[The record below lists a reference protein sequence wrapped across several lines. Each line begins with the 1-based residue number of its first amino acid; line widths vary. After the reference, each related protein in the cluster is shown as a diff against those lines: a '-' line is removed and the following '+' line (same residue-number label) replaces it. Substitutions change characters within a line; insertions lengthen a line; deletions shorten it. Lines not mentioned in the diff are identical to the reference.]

1 MGDYLKRVIEEKAEL
16 DAKRDRLTRF
26 ISSPMYKGLPAE
38 ERNLLCQQQITMDS
52 YSIILG
58 DRIKASPFAG
68 ESPKPDVIT
77 STQYL
82 DAEDAAPLKPS
93 RLEQGN
99 VESLLARLAKLKLR
113 AELASL
119 RAKSDKS
126 AAELAILRT
135 ELASLRAELDK
146 SLVEVCK
153 SAAELVGLRAEAD
166 KSASELSSL
175 QQMKDLLV
183 RLSGGAG

>member
-38 ERNLLCQQQITMDS
+38 ERNLLRQQQITMDN

-82 DAEDAAPLKPS
+82 DAEDATPLKPS

-99 VESLLARLAKLKLR
+99 VESLLARLAKLKLL

-126 AAELAILRT
+126 AAELANLRAKSDKST
-135 ELASLRAELDK
+135 EELASLRAEL
-146 SLVEVCK
+146 
-153 SAAELVGLRAEAD
+153 ANLRAEAD
-166 KSASELSSL
+166 KSAAELVSL
-175 QQMKDLLV
+175 QRMTDLLV
-183 RLSGGAG
+183 RLSRGAG

>member
-38 ERNLLCQQQITMDS
+38 ERNLLRQQQITMDN

-58 DRIKASPFAG
+58 DRIKASPLAG
-68 ESPKPDVIT
+68 ESPKPDVMT

-93 RLEQGN
+93 RLEQ
-99 VESLLARLAKLKLR
+99 EMKSLR

-119 RAKSDKS
+119 MVGIAF
-126 AAELAILRT
+126 LRT
-135 ELASLRAELDK
+135 ENDK
-146 SLVEVCK
+146 IKEV
-153 SAAELVGLRAEAD
+153 SADLHQRMEN
-166 KSASELSSL
+166 
-175 QQMKDLLV
+175 LLV
-183 RLSGGAG
+183 RLSRGAG